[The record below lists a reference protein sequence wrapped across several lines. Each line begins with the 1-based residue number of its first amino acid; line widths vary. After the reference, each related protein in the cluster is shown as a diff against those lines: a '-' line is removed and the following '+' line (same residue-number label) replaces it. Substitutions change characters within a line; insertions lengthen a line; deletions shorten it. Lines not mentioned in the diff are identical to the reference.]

1 MNLSG
6 IGADIARILYQYLS
20 VNSETCTNGEKEAEE
35 FLLKVLGGMEY
46 FRKYPDLYGAFP
58 VLGDPFGRS
67 VCWGLV
73 RGSGKR
79 TIVLFHHYD
88 VVDTEDFKALKDLA
102 FCPDSLEKALMEM
115 KHELH
120 AEAAGDLV
128 SGEFLFGRG
137 TADMKAGG
145 AVQLALLDRFSKEAE
160 PLGNILLMA
169 VPDEENLSA
178 GIRGAIPLLSEL
190 KQRFSLDYVYAIDS
204 EPHQR
209 KDTATGLISEGS
221 VGKTLAFVY
230 VRGFLSHAGKVFE
243 GLNPLAI
250 LTRIAA
256 MTEVSQVLSD
266 KVHGEAS
273 PPPTWQYLRDR
284 KENYDASMPLGAGG
298 CISILTLNSNPE
310 EVIKSLKVI
319 SYKAFSEAID
329 HTKESFKSFCENSGR
344 KLTELPWEPKVCSFG
359 ELLIEAGKNHGDS
372 FVKNY
377 SEKIDEI
384 IIEINNKRIDIIEAG
399 FLLTEFI
406 YDYIDDLSPRV
417 VIGLVPPFY
426 PNVTNIMLDEGKDTC
441 PELAEKLID
450 FALDEFDQKY
460 DREYFF
466 TGISDMSYFS
476 LRDSAKTGKTLEDD
490 MPLYGKAYSI
500 PLAEIEE
507 LSMPCINIGPWG
519 KDFHKLSERVYKP
532 DLYERTPALLAKAI
546 EILLNDFP
554 PAH

>member
-6 IGADIARILYQYLS
+6 IGEDIARILYPYLS
-20 VNSETCTNGEKEAEE
+20 VNSETCTSGEKEAEE
-35 FLLKVLGGMEY
+35 FLLGILGGMEY
-46 FRKYPDLYGAFP
+46 FRKYPDQYGAFP
-58 VLGDPFGRS
+58 VPGDPFCRS

-79 TIVLFHHYD
+79 TVVLFHHYD
-88 VVDTEDFKALKDLA
+88 VVGTEDFKALKDLA
-102 FCPDSLEKALMEM
+102 FCPDKLEEALRKM

-120 AEAAGDLV
+120 TEAADDLA

-145 AVQLALLDRFSKEAE
+145 AVQLAVLDRFSKEAE
-160 PLGNILLMA
+160 PSGNILLMA
-169 VPDEENLSA
+169 VPDEENISA

-209 KDTATGLISEGS
+209 KDAATGLISEGS

-298 CISILTLNSNPE
+298 CISILTLNSNPA
-310 EVIKSLKVI
+310 EVLKSLKVI

-329 HTKESFKSFCENSGR
+329 YTNESFKTFCENSGR
-344 KLTELPWEPKVCSFG
+344 KQAELPWEARVCSFG
-359 ELLIEAGKNHGDS
+359 ELLNEAGKNHGDL
-372 FVKNY
+372 FAKNY

-384 IIEINNKRIDIIEAG
+384 IIEINSKRIDIIEAG
-399 FLLTEFI
+399 FLLTEFV
-406 YDYIDDLSPRV
+406 YGYIDDLSPRV

-426 PNVTNIMLDEGKDTC
+426 PNVSNIMLAEGKNTC
-441 PELAEKLID
+441 PKLAEKLIG
-450 FALDEFDQKY
+450 FAREEFDQKY
-460 DREYFF
+460 NREYFF

-476 LRDSAKTGKTLEDD
+476 LRDSANIGKTLEDD

-532 DLYERTPALLAKAI
+532 DLYERTPAMLAKAI
-546 EILLNDFP
+546 EILFDVEQML
-554 PAH
+554 